1 MAGITVYDVLRL
13 AMPPGTELIAG
24 AAGMSHQVTWVATLR
39 ATPPIFAD
47 VRGGE
52 LVLLAVESAQ
62 AIDPRLT
69 LATML
74 RRLAQAPVAGV
85 AALGSISAQDKEA
98 ADQTGLPLL
107 LLPTDSDLRD
117 LERETKRLITDFE
130 AQLERRG
137 AQLYNILTQRS
148 LEPDSE
154 LALLQ
159 TLIEHTG
166 QSVACYAANGD
177 LRLQLAHGPAQLAL
191 QSLRPTNAGEQA
203 LLNQQIW
210 IVPIATGGDTQRGF
224 PTGYLAIAG
233 TRLDAWDRLAVQQG
247 ATALALV
254 AARNQAVLAVEER
267 LRGDFLAAVLAGQP
281 GDPVVLMQRGQELGY
296 DLKQPHVAL
305 LVSLERNTSSATLSR
320 IISSMQSELGRRS
333 IAAPLL
339 RRETSV
345 LCMLP
350 LGSNGSRPR
359 DIADALH
366 ERLRSDYPGAMVAL
380 GNPAQSVIE
389 WSRSFKEAEQ
399 ALVLGQQLFGAERVL
414 AFSDLGVYRL
424 MVLLRESPELWTFYR
439 ETLVA
444 LVEYDRKQQGE
455 LLKTLEAY
463 FNHLG
468 NLRATSEA
476 LHVHRNT
483 LLYRLERIE
492 QISGLDLSNAEE
504 HFALWLALRAHR
516 VLRTLEQ
523 E

>member
-1 MAGITVYDVLRL
+1 MAGVTVYDVLRL
-13 AMPPGTELIAG
+13 AMPMGTLLAAG
-24 AAGMSHQVTWVATLR
+24 ATGVTHQVTWVATLR
-39 ATPPIFAD
+39 ATPPVFAD

-52 LVLLAVESAQ
+52 LVVLSIESAQ
-62 AIDPRLT
+62 TIDPRLT
-69 LATML
+69 LDVML
-74 RRLAQAPVAGV
+74 RRLAQAPVAAV
-85 AALGSISAQDKEA
+85 AVQGTVSD
-98 ADQTGLPLL
+98 ADLEVADRVALPLL
-107 LLPTDSDLRD
+107 HVPDDADLREV
-117 LERETKRLITDFE
+117 ERETKRLITDFE

-137 AQLYNILTQRS
+137 AQLYNTLTQRS
-148 LEPDSE
+148 LDLHSE
-154 LALLQ
+154 HALLQ
-159 TLIEHTG
+159 TLVDHTG
-166 QSVACYAANGD
+166 QSFAAYAPNGD
-177 LRLQLAHGPAQLAL
+177 LRLQMAHGQAQLAL
-191 QSLRPTNAGEQA
+191 QSLRPTAAGEQV

-210 IVPIATGGDTQRGF
+210 IKPISPSENQQSL
-224 PTGYLAIAG
+224 PSGYVAIAG
-233 TRLDAWDRLAVQQG
+233 TRLDDWDRLALQQG
-247 ATALALV
+247 AAALALV
-254 AARNQAVLAVEER
+254 AAREQAVMAVEER
-267 LRGDFLAAVLAGQP
+267 LRGDFLSMVLSGQP
-281 GDPVVLMQRGQELGY
+281 GDPVVLLQRGQELGY
-296 DLKQPHVAL
+296 DVKQPHVAV
-305 LVSLERNTSSATLSR
+305 LVAMDRTASSAVLSR
-320 IISSMQSELGRRS
+320 IISSMQSELGRRN

-345 LCMLP
+345 LCMMP
-350 LGSNGSRPR
+350 LGSNGTRPR
-359 DIADALH
+359 DVADALH
-366 ERLRSDYPGAMVAL
+366 DRLRGDYPGVVLAL
-380 GNPAQSVIE
+380 GNPAQSLIE

-439 ETLVA
+439 ETLAA

-523 E
+523 S